1 MKNKHPRNG
10 TALRERIGQNLKK
23 ALLLSTLIC
32 SPALYAE
39 SYSAPP
45 GNYASPYVP
54 GYADDEP
61 VDDEFFNDED
71 YPQERYDHSVWW
83 IAGIG
88 AASAAGLASSSIDDD
103 KKQHFG
109 ISMALGAASEF
120 GLRQLDIA
128 TEHRWGRIA
137 LATGIGMVPGVLKE
151 LADDRKDNN
160 KFDKN
165 DLLADALGSFAGALL
180 SDLIQ
185 GPADTGPRY
194 GVVVGVDEVG
204 LAVNYSF

>member
-1 MKNKHPRNG
+1 MQ
-10 TALRERIGQNLKK
+10 TQAKK
-23 ALLLSTLIC
+23 DSLTHRYIRKTLGKTLLSGFLIS
-32 SPALYAE
+32 SPALYAD
-39 SYSAPP
+39 SYSTPP
-45 GNYASPYVP
+45 GNYASPYVS

-61 VDDEFFNDED
+61 MNDENYGYEN
-71 YPQERYDHSVWW
+71 YPRERYDHSAWW

-88 AASAAGLASSSIDDD
+88 AASVAGLASSSIDDD

-151 LADDRKDNN
+151 LADDRKENN

-194 GVVVGVDEVG
+194 GVVIGVDEVG
-204 LAVNYSF
+204 LAVNYPF

>member
-1 MKNKHPRNG
+1 MKHKHQRNG
-10 TALRERIGQNLKK
+10 TARRESIGHNLKK

-45 GNYASPYVP
+45 DNYASPVS
-54 GYADDEP
+54 GYTDDEP
-61 VDDEFFNDED
+61 AGDEYYRYED
-71 YPQERYDHSVWW
+71 YPQERYNHSVWW

-109 ISMALGAASEF
+109 ISMALGAVSEF

-128 TEHRWGRIA
+128 TGHRWGRIA
-137 LATGIGMVPGVLKE
+137 LATGIGVVPGVLKE

-194 GVVVGVDEVG
+194 GVVVSVDEIG